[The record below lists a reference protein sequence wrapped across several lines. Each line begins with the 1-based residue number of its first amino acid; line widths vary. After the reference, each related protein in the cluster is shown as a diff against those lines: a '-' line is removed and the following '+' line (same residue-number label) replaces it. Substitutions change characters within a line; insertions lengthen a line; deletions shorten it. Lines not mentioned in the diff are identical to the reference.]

1 MQRPLIEGVVY
12 EIAPDM
18 VQVDC
23 DHTLFIHI
31 RNCRWFGSS
40 IRYMCSLRPNR
51 NDGSCTFRNGHL
63 HEICINMLVI
73 LWNRY
78 AELCAEQDLWKER
91 AVQLL
96 MKHTEADEAVICEFE
111 DEHWQNLLPNEDNIM
126 AFHRQ
131 TVPVL
136 KFVEENEDIEKSLI
150 A

>member
-1 MQRPLIEGVVY
+1 
-12 EIAPDM
+12 
-18 VQVDC
+18 
-23 DHTLFIHI
+23 
-31 RNCRWFGSS
+31 
-40 IRYMCSLRPNR
+40 
-51 NDGSCTFRNGHL
+51 
-63 HEICINMLVI
+63 MLVI

-96 MKHTEADEAVICEFE
+96 MKHTEVDEAVICEFE